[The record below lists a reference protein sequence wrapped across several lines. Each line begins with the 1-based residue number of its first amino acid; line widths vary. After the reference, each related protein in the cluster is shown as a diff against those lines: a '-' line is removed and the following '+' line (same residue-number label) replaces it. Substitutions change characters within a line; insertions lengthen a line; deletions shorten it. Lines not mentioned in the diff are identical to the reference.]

1 MLYLVDEIYQLKFW
15 IYLKEQKSEF
25 GALHGWGDLTCSLV
39 LEIKSRYITN
49 FEEHD
54 DHISLRKFL
63 FRIFR
68 VRIYYEC
75 NFSFDG
81 EVT

>member
-39 LEIKSRYITN
+39 LEIKSRYIKN
-49 FEEHD
+49 FED
-54 DHISLRKFL
+54 TMITS
-63 FRIFR
+63 
-68 VRIYYEC
+68 VWG
-75 NFSFDG
+75 NFSLEFLG
-81 EVT
+81 LGFIISIIFPLTEK

>member
-63 FRIFR
+63 FRI
-68 VRIYYEC
+68 RIYYEY